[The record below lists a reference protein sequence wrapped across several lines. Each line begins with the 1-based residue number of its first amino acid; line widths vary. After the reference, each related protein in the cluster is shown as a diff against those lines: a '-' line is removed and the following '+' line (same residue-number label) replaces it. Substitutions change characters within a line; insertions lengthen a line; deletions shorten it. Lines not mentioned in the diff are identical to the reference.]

1 MRQTAGS
8 GKNWWIIRFSDCA
21 ETRSRPK
28 GFSTIDASV
37 FCAARFGQTFCDG
50 CKHTWRYSQIMQW
63 PLSFTKHVTQALI
76 RGLITV
82 IPIDVLKTRN
92 KFSESVAL
100 ELAVLLDTVA
110 SPILQ
115 LIQVPTGLSHSD
127 DRPVKVATLNH
138 CL

>member
-1 MRQTAGS
+1 
-8 GKNWWIIRFSDCA
+8 
-21 ETRSRPK
+21 
-28 GFSTIDASV
+28 
-37 FCAARFGQTFCDG
+37 
-50 CKHTWRYSQIMQW
+50 MQW

-115 LIQVPTGLSHSD
+115 LIQFQPDLATPMIGLSKWP
-127 DRPVKVATLNH
+127 R
-138 CL
+138 